1 MIFSFDIYIRNITL
15 EQTMDFYVQYTNIET
30 DLSVQLYTY
39 YIKQKPNLV
48 SNFKFIFK
56 TSHNIM

>member
-1 MIFSFDIYIRNITL
+1 M
-15 EQTMDFYVQYTNIET
+15 EQTMDFYVQYTNIKT

-48 SNFKFIFK
+48 SNFKSIFK
-56 TSHNIM
+56 APHNIM